1 MNPYT
6 QGNPYTSQVADIG
19 YPQGDYQAP
28 TQNTGLQDQFHN
40 AALSQM
46 QQLGSQQPNWGG
58 GKIDPY
64 AMAQALKKMGNNSSG
79 MTPQQTWDM
88 TYGTQASPYTGAG
101 MTSGLDAS
109 QGANAIYW

>member
-6 QGNPYTSQVADIG
+6 QGNPFTSQLADIG
-19 YPQGDYQAP
+19 YAQNDYQAP

-46 QQLGSQQPNWGG
+46 QQLGSQQPNWNPTQGSN
-58 GKIDPY
+58 PLAL
-64 AMAQALKKMGNNSSG
+64 AMALKKMGGNSSG

-88 TYGTQASPYTGAG
+88 TYGTQASPYTGGATFG
-101 MTSGLDAS
+101 ADAAQS
-109 QGANAIYW
+109 YDFWK